1 MEGDIVESDNNT
13 SWIGTAGRR
22 VIVVASLIAVLTLFW
37 VLLLVYTNLPAIA
50 LAAIAVVGLLL
61 LAVAT
66 AWAALA
72 VPRRGSDTRNTQP
85 N

>member
-1 MEGDIVESDNNT
+1 MESDNKT

-22 VIVVASLIAVLTLFW
+22 VVLVAALIAVLTLFW
-37 VLLLVYTNLPAIA
+37 VLLLLYTNLPTIA

-66 AWAALA
+66 AWAASA
-72 VPRRGSDTRNTQP
+72 VPRRSAQPRSTQT

>member
-1 MEGDIVESDNNT
+1 MEGDIVESDNKT

-22 VIVVASLIAVLTLFW
+22 VVLVAALIAVLTLFW
-37 VLLLVYTNLPAIA
+37 VLLLLYTNLPTIA

-66 AWAALA
+66 AWAASA
-72 VPRRGSDTRNTQP
+72 VPRRSSHSRSTQT